1 MALKDLLQSQKTIRE
16 LKTETAAL
24 RLEKAEAA
32 RQKEQLEA
40 RAAAVSREAD
50 REAAGRQREQTE
62 AVEAA
67 QRALFEAMRPL
78 LLALPTCALAAETA
92 PLTLSTQQ
100 NAALLARDMIGMF
113 APVDDFVGALGLTV
127 IGTVGEET
135 PYDSARHDCP
145 ALLAPGTPVIVATVG
160 YAKGEQ
166 IWVKARVKEVI

>member
-24 RLEKAEAA
+24 RLEKEEAA
-32 RQKEQLEA
+32 RQKEKSEA
-40 RAAAVSREAD
+40 RAAAVTKEAD
-50 REAAGRQREQTE
+50 REAADREREQTE

-78 LLALPTCALAAETA
+78 LLALPTARKAIAEN
-92 PLTLSTQQ
+92 P
-100 NAALLARDMIGMF
+100 ALLAKDMIGLF
-113 APVDDFVGALGLTV
+113 APVDDFVRALGLTV

-135 PYDSARHDCP
+135 PYNSALHDCP
-145 ALLAPGTPVIVATVG
+145 ALIEPGTPVIVAAVG

-166 IWVKARVKEVI
+166 VWVKARVKEVI

>member
-40 RAAAVSREAD
+40 HAAAVSREAD

-78 LLALPTCALAAETA
+78 LLALPTARRAIA
-92 PLTLSTQQ
+92 Q
-100 NAALLARDMIGMF
+100 NPALLARDMIGMI
-113 APVDDFVGALGLTV
+113 VWGRWALPSLVRWGRRPPT
-127 IGTVGEET
+127 T
-135 PYDSARHDCP
+135 
-145 ALLAPGTPVIVATVG
+145 APGTIAPPCWRRALRSLWRRW
-160 YAKGEQ
+160 AMPKGS
-166 IWVKARVKEVI
+166 RSG

>member
-40 RAAAVSREAD
+40 RAAAVNREAD

-67 QRALFEAMRPL
+67 QRALFEAMRPCCWPCPPPGGP
-78 LLALPTCALAAETA
+78 LP
-92 PLTLSTQQ
+92 
-100 NAALLARDMIGMF
+100 R
-113 APVDDFVGALGLTV
+113 
-127 IGTVGEET
+127 T
-135 PYDSARHDCP
+135 PRCW
-145 ALLAPGTPVIVATVG
+145 PGI
-160 YAKGEQ
+160 
-166 IWVKARVKEVI
+166 

>member
-40 RAAAVSREAD
+40 HAAAVS

-78 LLALPTCALAAETA
+78 LLALPTARRAIA
-92 PLTLSTQQ
+92 Q
-100 NAALLARDMIGMF
+100 NPALLARDMIGMF

>member
-24 RLEKAEAA
+24 RLEKEEAA
-32 RQKEQLEA
+32 RQKEKMEA
-40 RAAAVSREAD
+40 KAAAVSREAD
-50 REAAGRQREQTE
+50 REAAGREREQTE

-67 QRALFEAMRPL
+67 QRALFEALRPL
-78 LLALPTCALAAETA
+78 LLSLPTARKAIAAN
-92 PLTLSTQQ
+92 PD
-100 NAALLARDMIGMF
+100 LLAGDMIGMF

>member
-1 MALKDLLQSQKTIRE
+1 MAFKDLLQSQKTIRE

-40 RAAAVSREAD
+40 HAAAVSREAD

-78 LLALPTCALAAETA
+78 LLALPTARRAIA
-92 PLTLSTQQ
+92 Q
-100 NAALLARDMIGMF
+100 NPALLARDMIGMF
-113 APVDDFVGALGLTV
+113 APVDDFVGALGLNV

>member
-16 LKTETAAL
+16 LRTETAAL
-24 RLEKAEAA
+24 RLEKEEAA
-32 RQKEQLEA
+32 RQKEKSEA
-40 RAAAVSREAD
+40 RAAAVTKEAD
-50 REAAGRQREQTE
+50 REAADREREQTE

-78 LLALPTCALAAETA
+78 LLALPT
-92 PLTLSTQQ
+92 
-100 NAALLARDMIGMF
+100 ARKAIAKDMIGLF
-113 APVDDFVGALGLTV
+113 APVDDFVRALGLTV

-135 PYDSARHDCP
+135 PYDSTLHDCP
-145 ALLAPGTPVIVATVG
+145 ALIETGTPVIVAAVG

>member
-24 RLEKAEAA
+24 RLEKEEAA
-32 RQKEQLEA
+32 RQKAQSEA

-50 REAAGRQREQTE
+50 REAAGREREQTE

-67 QRALFEAMRPL
+67 QRALFEALRPL
-78 LLALPTCALAAETA
+78 LLALPTARKTIAAN
-92 PLTLSTQQ
+92 PG
-100 NAALLARDMIGMF
+100 LLAKDMIGLF
-113 APVDDFVGALGLTV
+113 APVNDFVKALGLTV
-127 IGTVGEET
+127 IGTVGEEV

-145 ALLAPGTPVIVATVG
+145 ALIPPGTPVIVAAVG
-160 YAKGEQ
+160 YARGEQ

>member
-32 RQKEQLEA
+32 RQKEQLEDH
-40 RAAAVSREAD
+40 AAAVSRVAD

-78 LLALPTCALAAETA
+78 LLALPTARRAIA
-92 PLTLSTQQ
+92 Q
-100 NAALLARDMIGMF
+100 NPALLARDMIGMF

-145 ALLAPGTPVIVATVG
+145 DLLAPGTPVIVATVG

>member
-40 RAAAVSREAD
+40 RAAAVSREA
-50 REAAGRQREQTE
+50 AGRQREQTE

-78 LLALPTCALAAETA
+78 LLALPTARRAIA
-92 PLTLSTQQ
+92 Q
-100 NAALLARDMIGMF
+100 NPALLARDMIGMF

>member
-24 RLEKAEAA
+24 RLEKEEAA
-32 RQKEQLEA
+32 RQKEKMEA
-40 RAAAVSREAD
+40 KAAAVSREAD
-50 REAAGRQREQTE
+50 REAAGREREQTE

-67 QRALFEAMRPL
+67 QRALFEALRPL
-78 LLALPTCALAAETA
+78 LLSLPTARKAIAAN
-92 PLTLSTQQ
+92 PD
-100 NAALLARDMIGMF
+100 LLAGDMIGMF
-113 APVDDFVGALGLTV
+113 APVDDFIRVLGLTV

-145 ALLAPGTPVIVATVG
+145 ALIEPGTPVIVVTVG

-166 IWVKARVKEVI
+166 IWVKARGKEVI

>member
-32 RQKEQLEA
+32 RQKEQSEA
-40 RAAAVSREAD
+40 RAAAVSREASREAGD
-50 REAAGRQREQTE
+50 REREQAA
-62 AVEAA
+62 AVETA

-78 LLALPTCALAAETA
+78 LLALPTAQKAIAAN
-92 PLTLSTQQ
+92 PQ
-100 NAALLARDMIGMF
+100 LLAKDMIGLF
-113 APVDDFVGALGLTV
+113 APVEDFVKTLGLTV
-127 IGTVGEET
+127 IGTVGEEV

-145 ALLAPGTPVIVATVG
+145 ALIQPGTPVIVATVG

-166 IWVKARVKEVI
+166 IWVKACVKEVI

>member
-24 RLEKAEAA
+24 RLEKEEVA
-32 RQKEQLEA
+32 RQKEKMKA
-40 RAAAVSREAD
+40 KAAAVSREAD
-50 REAAGRQREQTE
+50 REAAGREREQTE

-67 QRALFEAMRPL
+67 QRTLFEALRPL
-78 LLALPTCALAAETA
+78 LLSLPTARKAITA
-92 PLTLSTQQ
+92 NPD
-100 NAALLARDMIGMF
+100 LLAGDMIGMF
-113 APVDDFVGALGLTV
+113 APVDDFIRVLGLTV

-145 ALLAPGTPVIVATVG
+145 ALLEPGTPVIVATVG